1 MEVVCEHCN
10 AKLNIPD
17 EKLPRDQ
24 RVKVACPRCKN
35 KLILDTSE
43 AKSTVLSPAAE
54 DVAQSGRVEEGGE
67 TAQPEE
73 VSWPDEDEE
82 DTALDSY
89 EEGEQLVLV
98 MDGDTHH
105 TEVVK
110 QALEELGYRYVSA
123 ENSREAISKLRFHH
137 FDFVILADH
146 FDNLPLEQSPI
157 LKYLNNLTMSIR
169 RRVFVVLIGEK
180 FKTMD
185 HMMGFA
191 LSANLVMNVKD
202 LDKMAGILRRSVSD
216 NNKFYKV
223 FFDTL
228 EETGRA

>member
-17 EKLPRDQ
+17 DKLPRDQ
-24 RVKVACPRCKN
+24 RVKVGCPRCKK

-43 AKSTVLSPAAE
+43 VKSTVLSPTAE
-54 DVAQSGRVEEGGE
+54 DVAESGRVEEGGKA
-67 TAQPEE
+67 AQPEG
-73 VSWPDEDEE
+73 VPWPDEE
-82 DTALDSY
+82 DLALDSY

-105 TEVVK
+105 TGVVK

-123 ENSREAISKLRFHH
+123 ENSREAIGKLRFHH

-146 FDNLPLEQSPI
+146 FDNLPLEKSP
-157 LKYLNNLTMSIR
+157 LLQYLNHLSMSIR
-169 RRVFVVLIGEK
+169 RRVFVVLIGER

-202 LDKMAGILRRSVSD
+202 LDKMAGILRRAVSN

>member
-1 MEVVCEHCN
+1 
-10 AKLNIPD
+10 
-17 EKLPRDQ
+17 
-24 RVKVACPRCKN
+24 VKVACPRCKN